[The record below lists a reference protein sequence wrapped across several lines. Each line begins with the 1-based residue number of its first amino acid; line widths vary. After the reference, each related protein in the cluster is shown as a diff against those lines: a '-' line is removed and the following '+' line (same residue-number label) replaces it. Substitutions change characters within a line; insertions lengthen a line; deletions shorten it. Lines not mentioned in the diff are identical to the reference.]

1 MWIGTDVH
9 MRASR
14 SLSEVKV
21 VRRIESGRRLRPQ
34 ADIDPDPNRAFGKQR
49 GGRRRK
55 MYKGAGESW
64 NSPST
69 FLCPVSLS
77 TLRSFSVS
85 LSLPSTLFLA
95 MFKYVSLALL
105 ALSALS
111 AVHGLPLAARSTPPA
126 GWIAGILEV
135 SDSQRAIATYS
146 HPLLS
151 HMTPTT
157 LVTLTSVA
165 SSSTTP
171 RSSMIAVTP

>member
-1 MWIGTDVH
+1 MERTYTCEPVG
-9 MRASR
+9 RCLRSR
-14 SLSEVKV
+14 SSGGSRAVDGCDHRLILILIRIALSANK
-21 VRRIESGRRLRPQ
+21 G
-34 ADIDPDPNRAFGKQR
+34 

-69 FLCPVSLS
+69 FPCPVSLS